1 MTTNLSKDISMYSQA
16 CDDLRNEAL
25 AAQEDAVALAKAER
39 RVDLLETTIL
49 TTIPATRDDLFSKL
63 KFIGNLILMSS
74 DSDPEVG
81 RLLQLLERDVAA
93 FLNHP

>member
-16 CDDLRNEAL
+16 CDDLRKEAL
-25 AAQEDAVALAKAER
+25 AAQQDTVALAKAER
-39 RVDLLETTIL
+39 RVDFLEATIL
-49 TTIPATRDDLFSKL
+49 TIIPATRDDLFSKL
-63 KFIGNLILMSS
+63 RFIGDLILRNS

-81 RLLQLLERDVAA
+81 RLLQRLERDVAA

>member
-1 MTTNLSKDISMYSQA
+1 MTTDLSKDISMYSQA
-16 CDDLRNEAL
+16 CDDLRKEAL

>member
-16 CDDLRNEAL
+16 CDELRKEAL
-25 AAQEDAVALAKAER
+25 ADQEDAVALAKAER

-49 TTIPATRDDLFSKL
+49 IAIPATRDDLFSKIR
-63 KFIGNLILMSS
+63 FIGNLILMSS
-74 DSDPEVG
+74 DADPEVG